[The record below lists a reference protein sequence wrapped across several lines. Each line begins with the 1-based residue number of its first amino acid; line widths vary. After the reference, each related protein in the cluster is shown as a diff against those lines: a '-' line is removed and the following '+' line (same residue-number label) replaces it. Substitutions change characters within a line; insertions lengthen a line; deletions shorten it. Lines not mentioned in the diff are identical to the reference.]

1 MFKVSIVATNARA
14 PGGQFVLH
22 AKALPGQSPHGHT
35 LATVVK
41 ATEGLTGRAIERGYV
56 DKKYRCYYMP
66 NPQRIF
72 ISDRSV
78 ASSVSSNA
86 NCAAADSETR
96 AAFVVASLPTL
107 AQSIPGFISAG
118 ATPNANPC
126 SGPVVSQSRKKGVK
140 RCGERQEKDRPR
152 LPQPGP
158 HCAWLSIENRGWA
171 GSGTSLPLR
180 PVES

>member
-14 PGGQFVLH
+14 PSGQFVLH
-22 AKALPGQSPHGHT
+22 AKALPGNPRDGHT

-56 DKKYRCYYMP
+56 DKKYRGYYMP

-118 ATPNANPC
+118 ATPNA
-126 SGPVVSQSRKKGVK
+126 PV
-140 RCGERQEKDRPR
+140 
-152 LPQPGP
+152 
-158 HCAWLSIENRGWA
+158 HW
-171 GSGTSLPLR
+171 
-180 PVES
+180 